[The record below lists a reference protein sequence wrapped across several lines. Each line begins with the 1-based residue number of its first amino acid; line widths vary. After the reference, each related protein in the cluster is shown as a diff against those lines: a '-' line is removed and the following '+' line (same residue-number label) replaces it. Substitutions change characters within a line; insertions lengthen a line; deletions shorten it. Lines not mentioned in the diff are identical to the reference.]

1 MDDPTIPC
9 EICGELIPFTDY
21 IQHLELCQHRSSVL
35 NILNPML
42 NSFLQNHTASFQI
55 DFQQNFDSNNELDSN
70 TSWRTINLE
79 DLMDTYEMNNIIAE
93 MIGNVNHG
101 CVDIDS
107 AISNVNVDELESSN
121 NRCSICLESLQELHS
136 NVEVCAT
143 TCDHY
148 FCKPCITQW
157 LREHRTC
164 PLCNKDF
171 NESL

>member
-1 MDDPTIPC
+1 MNDPTIPC

-42 NSFLQNHTASFQI
+42 NSFLQNHTDSFQI
-55 DFQQNFDSNNELDSN
+55 NFDADTSNIDEFDSNN
-70 TSWRTINLE
+70 WRTVNLE
-79 DLMDTYEMNNIIAE
+79 DLMDTYEMNNIISE

-107 AISNVNVDELESSN
+107 AISNVDINEIGNSN
-121 NRCSICLESLQELHS
+121 NRCSICLESLHEVAS
-136 NVEVCAT
+136 NAEVCVT

-148 FCKPCITQW
+148 FCNPCITQW

-171 NESL
+171 NEE